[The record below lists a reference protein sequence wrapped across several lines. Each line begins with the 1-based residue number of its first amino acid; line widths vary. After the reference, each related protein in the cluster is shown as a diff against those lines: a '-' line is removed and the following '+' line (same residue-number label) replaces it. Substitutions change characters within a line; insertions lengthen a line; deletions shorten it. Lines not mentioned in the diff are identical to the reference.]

1 MKKNNHLTE
10 KKRGLGR
17 GLEVLLADTQSMDA
31 LHSTSTNPADANPAD
46 PAEKGKPAEN
56 TQTSNDALRTE
67 CLQLLKEAEALRI
80 LLLEFELIIRAD
92 LH

>member
-31 LHSTSTNPADANPAD
+31 LHSTSVNPA
-46 PAEKGKPAEN
+46 EQGKPAEN

-80 LLLEFELIIRAD
+80 LMLEFELIIRAD